1 MDSISAQEELSFIK
15 KVIED
20 SKKILIMDG
29 KDFIIWGIITAL
41 GLLITYFAII
51 TKQYSLIDWTW
62 FILIGLGWVYAFFS
76 NIKRAKKQKTR
87 TFAGKIMG
95 AIWFSMGIA
104 ATILG
109 FIGGGSGAINGIFIS
124 PAISTVVGVAY
135 FLSGIVYGSKWMTGL
150 SVGWWLGAV
159 YMFLFPGIYSLL
171 IMAGMMLLFQII
183 PGIVLYRKYT
193 VEFSGKTA

>member
-1 MDSISAQEELSFIK
+1 MDLISAQEELSFIK
-15 KVIED
+15 KVIDD
-20 SKKILIMDG
+20 SKKILVIDG

-51 TKQYSLIDWTW
+51 TKQYFLINWTW
-62 FILIGLGWVYAFFS
+62 FILIGLGWIYAFVS
-76 NIKRAKKQKTR
+76 NIKRTKKLKTK
-87 TFAGKIMG
+87 TFAGKMMG
-95 AIWFSMGIA
+95 AIWFSMGVA

-109 FIGGGSGAINGIFIS
+109 FIAGGSGAIDGIFIS

-135 FLSGIVYGSKWMTGL
+135 FLTGIVYGSKWMTGI
-150 SVGWWLGAV
+150 SIGWWLGAV

-183 PGIVLYRKYT
+183 PGIVLYRKYS
-193 VEFSGKTA
+193 VEFSGKTE